1 MKCTHISNVILFGNF
16 YTAGTNIRVH
26 CIRDTSHTK
35 MVTEDAYIIPL
46 LESSSMCQNRIKL
59 FILFV
64 VSYRFLIYELLI

>member
-1 MKCTHISNVILFGNF
+1 
-16 YTAGTNIRVH
+16 
-26 CIRDTSHTK
+26 

-64 VSYRFLIYELLI
+64 VSYRFLIYELLIWTFQKINLHNCVDLKLEF